1 MEFIKDYTAKIV
13 FGDGTQYFGYSFG
26 APLDTPHICEIVF
39 NTSMVGYQEI
49 VSDPSYTY
57 QAVTMTYPI
66 IGNYGIADDDF
77 YHYDTPLTV
86 AHEREALMAAGFA
99 AVEELG
105 VWGCTH
111 TLKAVK

>member
-57 QAVTMTYPI
+57 QAVTLTYPI
-66 IGNYGIADDDF
+66 IGNNIAV
-77 YHYDTPLTV
+77 HTVHIGKPL
-86 AHEREALMAAGFA
+86 AHFA
-99 AVEELG
+99 DRDSAVRMH
-105 VWGCTH
+105 TH
-111 TLKAVK
+111 HSVRFNKR